1 MTEQIN
7 VQDLKQLMDSGNPRI
22 IDVRE
27 EWEFN
32 EGHLPSAIWLP
43 MSEVPHN
50 PGAFVAE
57 DPVYVVCR
65 TGNRSGQVVDWLARM
80 DIRSV
85 NVAGGT
91 VEWQALG
98 YPIDTTPAE
107 RTVQS

>member
-1 MTEQIN
+1 MTEQIS
-7 VQDLKQLMDSGNPRI
+7 VQDLKSLMDSGSPRI

-32 EGHLPSAIWLP
+32 QGHLPTAAWLP
-43 MSEVPHN
+43 MSSVPQN
-50 PGAFVAE
+50 TAAFIAD

-65 TGNRSGQVVDWLARM
+65 TGNRSGQVVDWLARL

-107 RTVQS
+107 RSLLP